1 MAVAITMYISR
12 FTGMFAP
19 DSETAIGCN
28 MRKPNNATNN
38 GTYRVIAHP
47 DAVET
52 VFQLRTFA
60 TWAPWLKYQR
70 RHPPQS

>member
-47 DAVET
+47 DAYGSCA
-52 VFQLRTFA
+52 LGSLGA
-60 TWAPWLKYQR
+60 WLGSGASLL
-70 RHPPQS
+70 P